1 MKDDGKVLLD
11 YLDNRSITVDLAHA
25 GDNLISD
32 TFNYVDKK
40 GLNVPLIASH
50 SNFRTIWDHK
60 RNLPDEL
67 AKEIISRNGLIG
79 MNFMKDYLGTDPSA
93 LLDHIE
99 YGLKLGAADNLAIG
113 SDFFWDEEKTAE
125 KTYFKTY
132 ISAAT
137 YPLLL
142 SEIAKKFSLEFAE
155 KIAYRNSLSYLNKY
169 FKSI

>member
-1 MKDDGKVLLD
+1 
-11 YLDNRSITVDLAHA
+11 
-25 GDNLISD
+25 
-32 TFNYVDKK
+32 
-40 GLNVPLIASH
+40 
-50 SNFRTIWDHK
+50 
-60 RNLPDEL
+60 
-67 AKEIISRNGLIG
+67 
-79 MNFMKDYLGTDPSA
+79 MKDYLGTDPSA